1 MTVKEFLNLYDIG
14 YQFDEDELK
23 DIFNMDFD
31 ENEND
36 QVFLVEEETG
46 DNRRWSRMEY
56 RYIKINNRYF
66 LAMADI
72 GLTEYQDN
80 EYLCQP
86 EEMSLKVETKVITVT
101 ENIWTPIMKG
111 ETNQ

>member
-1 MTVKEFLNLYDIG
+1 MLKVKEFLELYDHG
-14 YQFDEDELK
+14 HQFDEDDLRH
-23 DIFNMDFD
+23 IFNADFD
-31 ENEND
+31 EDDDD
-36 QVFLVEEETG
+36 QVSIVEEEVG

-56 RYIKINNRYF
+56 HYIKINERYF
-66 LAMADI
+66 LTMVDI

-80 EYLCQP
+80 EYLYQP

-111 ETNQ
+111 EN